1 MKINQWNL
9 IKYTITYKNK
19 VNKVASRNHVPF
31 QELMLVLTWTTE
43 LATHI
48 LK

>member
-1 MKINQWNL
+1 
-9 IKYTITYKNK
+9 
-19 VNKVASRNHVPF
+19 VASRNHVPF

>member
-1 MKINQWNL
+1 MKFNEWNL
-9 IKYTITYKNK
+9 VIYKIIYNNK
-19 VNKVASRNHVPF
+19 VNKVALHNPTPF
-31 QELMLVLTWTTE
+31 QELVLTWTTE